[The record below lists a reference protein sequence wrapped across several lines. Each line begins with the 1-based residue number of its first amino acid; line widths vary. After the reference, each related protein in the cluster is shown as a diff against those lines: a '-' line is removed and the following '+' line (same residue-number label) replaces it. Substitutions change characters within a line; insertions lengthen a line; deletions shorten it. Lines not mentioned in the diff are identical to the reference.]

1 MTVVY
6 SRHFELRMTNVA
18 NEGVVLHLGSR
29 QYFSVNETG
38 AAILNALDRPR
49 TLGELVHRLTDE
61 YDVTP
66 DAAEPTVRA
75 FLDRCCSADLLR
87 AEEH

>member
-6 SRHFELRMTNVA
+6 SRHFDLRMTSVA

-38 AAILNALDRPR
+38 ASILNALDRPR
-49 TLGELVHRLTDE
+49 TLGELVTTVTDE
-61 YDVTP
+61 YDVAP
-66 DAAEPTVRA
+66 DVAEPTVRA
-75 FLDRCCSADLLR
+75 FLDRCCSVDLLR